1 MPKAA
6 WNSVIIAVVATV
18 LSTIAGT
25 LCAYGLW
32 KRGSQ
37 LLSGSLYLSLVTPEI
52 VMGISLLALFQWS
65 FRWLHWRLG
74 LHTVILAHVAFSI
87 AYVVIVIAARLR
99 TFSPS
104 LEEAAMDL
112 GATEWQAFRY
122 VTLPALLPGIVAAAL
137 LALTVSFDDYVITSM
152 VAGVDS
158 ETLPMVIYAMARRG
172 ASPVINAISALIV
185 VVFGALVLDLRAGAR
200 IVNRLLSRRVFL
212 MGVAGAAGCA
222 RGRPRLNVYN
232 WSNYVAPDTSR
243 QFRAEFGVRVRYAT
257 YESNEEM
264 LAKVLTGNSG
274 WDVVFPTHNR
284 ISAHAPVRSAGA
296 ARSCPPD

>member
-1 MPKAA
+1 MKRWLGAYAA
-6 WNSVIIAVVATV
+6 MVYAFLHVPLIILAVFSFNSSRFTVWQGFSLHWYRAIFQDPQLMESTWNSVIIAVVATL
-18 LSTIAGT
+18 LSTAAGT

-32 KRGSQ
+32 KRGSP

-65 FRWLHWRLG
+65 FRWLHLRMG
-74 LHTVILAHVAFSI
+74 LHSVILAHVAFSM

-104 LEEAAMDL
+104 LEEAALDL

-185 VVFGALVLDLRAGAR
+185 VVFGALVL
-200 IVNRLLSRRVFL
+200 LS
-212 MGVAGAAGCA
+212 
-222 RGRPRLNVYN
+222 
-232 WSNYVAPDTSR
+232 
-243 QFRAEFGVRVRYAT
+243 ERVREA
-257 YESNEEM
+257 
-264 LAKVLTGNSG
+264 
-274 WDVVFPTHNR
+274 
-284 ISAHAPVRSAGA
+284 
-296 ARSCPPD
+296 